1 MEREDK
7 TVSAAESMEMKD
19 FGQKNQKDQKVC
31 LLILWCLLIMICET
45 KAIKR

>member
-7 TVSAAESMEMKD
+7 TVSGAESMEMKD

-31 LLILWCLLIMICET
+31 LLFDIVVFIISDLWD
-45 KAIKR
+45 